1 MTRFITV
8 LLLAAAFSGVARA
21 QEGNAA
27 AGHAYAQDICARCHG
42 VQEDELW
49 SPNPK
54 APPFSR
60 IANTP
65 GMTGAALLVIL
76 QSAHRDMPDLIIPRE
91 EKPGLI
97 AYILSLKR

>member
-21 QEGNAA
+21 QEDDAG
-27 AGHAYAQDICARCHG
+27 AGHAYAQDICARCHAI
-42 VQEDELW
+42 QEDEMW

-54 APPFSR
+54 APPFTR

-65 GMTGAALLVIL
+65 GITGAALLVIF
-76 QSAHRDMPDLIIPRE
+76 QTVHRDMPDLIIPQK
-91 EKPGLI
+91 EKPGLV
-97 AYILSLKR
+97 AYILSLRR